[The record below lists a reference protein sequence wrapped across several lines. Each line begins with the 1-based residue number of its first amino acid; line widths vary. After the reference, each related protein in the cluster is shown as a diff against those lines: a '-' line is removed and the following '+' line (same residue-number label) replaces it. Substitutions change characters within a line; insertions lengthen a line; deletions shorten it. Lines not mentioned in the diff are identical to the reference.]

1 MLARLRQVHHLSE
14 YFQFETHCASNAYD
28 LLFRGKTTLFF
39 RSLRAGRRC
48 AAASRFTFFKGKT
61 LHPPGQQPP
70 QIRLALPG
78 IRFPDSPAAGSRGSS
93 TPTTACHPCGQEP
106 VPLSYTCGNNIFPVS
121 APPDLIAKVP
131 ASQRLPQTCCLRERQ
146 LSRKAALP
154 VQGKFF
160 RPPHRYFQ
168 DYAAPCP
175 AAEEKQWIRL
185 VTKFSAGNFHAFTT
199 FYERESALT

>member
-1 MLARLRQVHHLSE
+1 MLARLHVHHRSE
-14 YFQFETHCASNAYD
+14 HFQFETRCDSNHTD
-28 LLFRGKTTLFF
+28 CCFVEKPRFF
-39 RSLRAGRRC
+39 PLTPGRAALRR
-48 AAASRFTFFKGKT
+48 
-61 LHPPGQQPP
+61 
-70 QIRLALPG
+70 RLAFYLFQRQNAPSP
-78 IRFPDSPAAGSRGSS
+78 PDSNLRKYASPCRKSAFLILRQQGHGATIPRQRSAIPAKRNLRRS
-93 TPTTACHPCGQEP
+93 P
-106 VPLSYTCGNNIFPVS
+106 TCGNNIFPVS

-154 VQGKFF
+154 AQGKFF

-175 AAEEKQWIRL
+175 ATKEKQWIRL

>member
-1 MLARLRQVHHLSE
+1 MLARLQVHHRSKH
-14 YFQFETHCASNAYD
+14 FQFETRCDSNHTDCCFVEKPRFFSAYSGPGGTAPPPRV
-28 LLFRGKTTLFF
+28 LPFSKAK
-39 RSLRAGRRC
+39 RSI
-48 AAASRFTFFKGKT
+48 S
-61 LHPPGQQPP
+61 PGQQPP

-121 APPDLIAKVP
+121 APPDLITKVP
-131 ASQRLPQTCCLRERQ
+131 ASQRPPQTCCLRERQ

-154 VQGKFF
+154 AQGNFF
-160 RPPHRYFQ
+160 RLPHRYFQ
-168 DYAAPCP
+168 DYAAPCH
-175 AAEEKQWIRL
+175 AAKEKQWIRL

>member
-48 AAASRFTFFKGKT
+48 AAASRFTFYKGKT
-61 LHPPGQQPP
+61 LHPPDSNFRKYASPCRESAFLILRQQGHGAAVPRQRP
-70 QIRLALPG
+70 AIPAGRNLC
-78 IRFPDSPAAGSRGSS
+78 RSP
-93 TPTTACHPCGQEP
+93 
-106 VPLSYTCGNNIFPVS
+106 TCGNNIFPVS

-154 VQGKFF
+154 VQGNFF
-160 RPPHRYFQ
+160 RLPHRYFQ
-168 DYAAPCP
+168 DYAASRH
-175 AAEEKQWIRL
+175 ATKEKQWIRL

>member
-1 MLARLRQVHHLSE
+1 MLARLQV
-14 YFQFETHCASNAYD
+14 
-28 LLFRGKTTLFF
+28 TTVQSIFSLKRVAIQTIRPVVSWKNHAFF
-39 RSLRAGRRC
+39 RLLRAGRHC
-48 AAASRFTFFKGKT
+48 AAASRFTFLKAKRSIS
-61 LHPPGQQPP
+61 PGQQPQ
-70 QIRLALPG
+70 QICLALPG
-78 IRFPDSPAAGSRGSS
+78 IRFPDSPAAGSRGNS

-106 VPLSYTCGNNIFPVS
+106 VPLSDTCGNIIFPVS

-154 VQGKFF
+154 AQGNFF
-160 RPPHRYFQ
+160 RLSHRYFQ
-168 DYAAPCP
+168 DYAASRH
-175 AAEEKQWIRL
+175 ATKEKQWIRL